1 MVTDRWLVS
10 LPKAEVHVHLE
21 GSFDHDFVAA
31 AAGRAGMELPDR
43 SQVHDLAQL
52 LDYLDTA
59 CRAVTDPGQLEE
71 LAYRFAQREAGCGV
85 RYADAIVNPSHWPA
99 WTERLPAFVG
109 ALDRGFAA
117 AESDGLT
124 PVGLCISIAR
134 TQSSQSAM
142 SVVEQLLALRHP
154 RVVALSI
161 DGNEA
166 ASGRTADRFAPA
178 FDRAA
183 SGGLKRTAH
192 AGESSGPEG
201 VWDAID
207 VLGADRIDHGVR
219 AAEDDQLVAQLVL
232 RHVPLGICPT
242 SNVSLGIVPSVHDH
256 PLDELRRAGVM
267 ISLNTDDP
275 ALLGTDLIN
284 EYRTCAQAFGWSE
297 DTLCAVARTS
307 VEAAFASPALKS
319 QLLRDLREFAGA
331 TQPDEPA
338 TTSPCPETGAGG

>member
-1 MVTDRWLVS
+1 MVTDRWLVA

-31 AAGRAGMELPDR
+31 AAARAGMELPDR

-59 CRAVTDPGQLEE
+59 CRAITDPGQLAE
-71 LAYRFAQREAGCGV
+71 LAYRFARREAGCGV
-85 RYADAIVNPSHWPA
+85 RYADVIVNPSHWPA
-99 WTERLPAFVG
+99 WAGRLPAFVA

-124 PVGLCISIAR
+124 PAGLCLSIAR
-134 TQSSQSAM
+134 TQSSQAAM
-142 SVVEQLLALRHP
+142 SLVVQLLALRHP

-166 ASGRTADRFAPA
+166 ACGRTADRFAPA

-183 SGGLKRTAH
+183 AGGLKRTVH

-207 VLGADRIDHGVR
+207 ILGADRIDHGVR
-219 AAEDDQLVAQLVL
+219 AADDDRLVAELAL
-232 RHVPLGICPT
+232 RRVPLGICPT
-242 SNVSLGIVPSVHDH
+242 SNVLLGIVTSVPEH
-256 PLDELRRAGVM
+256 PLDQLRRAGVL

-275 ALLGTDLIN
+275 ALLGTDLIS

-297 DTLCAVARTS
+297 DTLRAVARTS

-319 QLLRDLREFAGA
+319 QILRDLEEFASA
-331 TQPDEPA
+331 TGPMFHRAVHNRPDVP
-338 TTSPCPETGAGG
+338 